1 MREAILIILAS
12 TPSIYT
18 DKKIICK
25 RLHAALTNISVF
37 PVTTTKKIKKDW
49 ADQSDKLGYDLV
61 TARKFNSLM
70 KNNDLAFIYEKDSIL
85 YGMNKTELDK
95 RLANNEDLIYRADI
109 KTALEIKKLYNNCA
123 IVSIIPESIEQV
135 KQLITKKLTEL
146 NYQKL
151 FDASPNKR
159 KIKKLIVTE
168 EEKHIIL
175 KDVYDKLDD
184 IIKSE
189 QFKQEINSLV
199 NATIQD
205 LQLCLQTDYVL
216 VHTSQSDVVRHLKSI
231 VRAERLRTVYN
242 KEVINHLT

>member
-12 TPSIYT
+12 TPNIYI
-18 DKKIICK
+18 DKKVICK
-25 RLHAALTNISVF
+25 RLHASLTNIFVF

-135 KQLITKKLTEL
+135 KQLITEKLTEL

-168 EEKHIIL
+168 EEKRAIL

-189 QFKQEINSLV
+189 QFKQEINSLI

-216 VHTSQSDVVRHLKSI
+216 VHTSQSNVVRHLKSI

-242 KEVINHLT
+242 KEVINHLA